1 MPNRTKSVHKNM
13 PTFGQKRPAVRL
25 CGGGKNRPDAADEKP
40 ARQRPLCADVRH
52 PAIFGIFSPIRL
64 LYKRLHGYICTGQLN
79 GGSSWRGN
87 MRTPILYFAY
97 GSNMHPA
104 RMARRCPGAITVGV
118 GILRNHRL
126 TERLYADIDF
136 QEGREVRGVLYLITE
151 AHLRSLDAHEGYP
164 KVYRRMWLDV
174 EFDGVVYQA
183 VTYEMTAET
192 KAARDGRPY
201 PEEYRMLC
209 SEGARIHHVKNG
221 FTKRRKACK

>member
-1 MPNRTKSVHKNM
+1 
-13 PTFGQKRPAVRL
+13 
-25 CGGGKNRPDAADEKP
+25 
-40 ARQRPLCADVRH
+40 
-52 PAIFGIFSPIRL
+52 
-64 LYKRLHGYICTGQLN
+64 
-79 GGSSWRGN
+79 

-118 GILRNHRL
+118 GVLRNHRL

-174 EFDGVVYQA
+174 EFDGIVYQA

-221 FTKRRKACK
+221 FTKKRKANK